1 MADEFPDYLK
11 EPTNVGYKYGDL
23 YYRKGRFI
31 LSGEPVMMEF
41 AKRVFPGAQ
50 VGGYRR
56 TGKLSFG
63 RSSREVSDLNWMMMR
78 FPLNVHCKEYLDKAR
93 DTAID
98 RWFGLA
104 TGNNLKPTTPPSEFL
119 GKLYPYQEEA
129 VTFMT
134 SNKRVLL
141 GDSMGLGKTWS
152 ALGAVAQSKMYPCL
166 VVCQAHVQLQWQR
179 AIGSL
184 FDMGSGYQKSLFDT
198 DFDIS
203 IKRGKSLAP
212 ILKGRTSYRIP
223 RLSFSIIHY
232 GLIAWWEEELLANR
246 FKTVIFDEIQE
257 LRHSDTKK
265 YSTASLLSGEAE
277 HVYGLS
283 VGGESIIELYG
294 DCFGDGWVG
303 PIEEAY
309 SIISNEYDKLIG
321 DNVFVGDKNI
331 FSRGWNGN
339 GFTWNKVD
347 IFYRH
352 NCTSNTRSIF
362 AGGTELVI
370 TDDHSIF
377 KATEKGIDCIKS
389 CDLDIGDTVIVDN
402 GLNWNNVYG
411 HERHIDIVKIMSNNK
426 RTQVIVDLDGIN
438 RKDLLISPQQWYKY
452 KNSRVIGNRIP
463 VSIYN
468 KYKDILPDPQ
478 GLYLAPSRAPRICDA
493 KIMISDIAYVLGFF
507 LGDGWIDGNDRIA
520 FSVEKSLLDCFLNEL
535 NKIKFI
541 HIEPSVMHRKRGSVE
556 VRFNSVIFVSI
567 LKYIFGGNKKSFE
580 KRIPGSWII
589 SWSRNSRLELLRG
602 MIDSDGSISRKN
614 GRIYYCTTSKIMS
627 LQLMSLLRSIGVKSG
642 YFCRDISDGGIID
655 GKRVKGRRKSYVIN
669 WSGHAMRG
677 NFDGYYG
684 DIRSLSWSKNI
695 FNEGKVRRI
704 SEINK
709 PKYVYDIG
717 INGYPAFVANGIMVH
732 NSGTPI
738 YGYGSEIWSVTNAVD
753 FNCLGSQEAFGR
765 EWCDGYGSKVVKE
778 PKALHG
784 HMVRE
789 GLLLRRKY
797 DDVMPDL
804 PKVIRRVQ
812 DLEQDDEL
820 YEQLIETAKRRAD
833 VWLTSSFTEK
843 GRLAREI
850 EGETRQAAG
859 IAKAKYVAE
868 FVASLIEAGEKPLVY
883 AWHHAVHN
891 ILRETLARYEPS
903 FITGKQ
909 TQAQKDRAI
918 RKFVNGDNDIV
929 ILSLRSASGID
940 GLQYRAT
947 CCVFAELDW
956 SPAVHGQSETRIARI
971 GVDSTVKEVPA
982 YYCVSRSGFDEI
994 ILDVLGVKKGQFLGL
1009 MGDEPEDEQEEYI
1022 ASQRIAS
1029 RIKLLVEKL
1038 TNG

>member
-11 EPTNVGYKYGDL
+11 EPTNIGYKYGDL

-223 RLSFSIIHY
+223 RLPFSIIHY

-283 VGGESIIELYG
+283 
-294 DCFGDGWVG
+294 
-303 PIEEAY
+303 
-309 SIISNEYDKLIG
+309 
-321 DNVFVGDKNI
+321 
-331 FSRGWNGN
+331 
-339 GFTWNKVD
+339 
-347 IFYRH
+347 
-352 NCTSNTRSIF
+352 
-362 AGGTELVI
+362 
-370 TDDHSIF
+370 
-377 KATEKGIDCIKS
+377 
-389 CDLDIGDTVIVDN
+389 
-402 GLNWNNVYG
+402 
-411 HERHIDIVKIMSNNK
+411 
-426 RTQVIVDLDGIN
+426 
-438 RKDLLISPQQWYKY
+438 
-452 KNSRVIGNRIP
+452 
-463 VSIYN
+463 
-468 KYKDILPDPQ
+468 
-478 GLYLAPSRAPRICDA
+478 
-493 KIMISDIAYVLGFF
+493 
-507 LGDGWIDGNDRIA
+507 
-520 FSVEKSLLDCFLNEL
+520 
-535 NKIKFI
+535 
-541 HIEPSVMHRKRGSVE
+541 
-556 VRFNSVIFVSI
+556 
-567 LKYIFGGNKKSFE
+567 
-580 KRIPGSWII
+580 
-589 SWSRNSRLELLRG
+589 
-602 MIDSDGSISRKN
+602 
-614 GRIYYCTTSKIMS
+614 
-627 LQLMSLLRSIGVKSG
+627 
-642 YFCRDISDGGIID
+642 
-655 GKRVKGRRKSYVIN
+655 
-669 WSGHAMRG
+669 
-677 NFDGYYG
+677 
-684 DIRSLSWSKNI
+684 
-695 FNEGKVRRI
+695 
-704 SEINK
+704 
-709 PKYVYDIG
+709 
-717 INGYPAFVANGIMVH
+717 
-732 NSGTPI
+732 GTPI

-765 EWCDGYGSKVVKE
+765 EWCDGYGSKIVYD

-971 GVDSTVKEVPA
+971 GVDATVKEVPA

>member
-11 EPTNVGYKYGDL
+11 EPTNIGYKYGDL

-50 VGGYRR
+50 VGGYRK

-93 DTAID
+93 DTAVD

-223 RLSFSIIHY
+223 RLPFSIIHY

-283 VGGESIIELYG
+283 
-294 DCFGDGWVG
+294 
-303 PIEEAY
+303 
-309 SIISNEYDKLIG
+309 
-321 DNVFVGDKNI
+321 
-331 FSRGWNGN
+331 
-339 GFTWNKVD
+339 
-347 IFYRH
+347 
-352 NCTSNTRSIF
+352 
-362 AGGTELVI
+362 
-370 TDDHSIF
+370 
-377 KATEKGIDCIKS
+377 
-389 CDLDIGDTVIVDN
+389 
-402 GLNWNNVYG
+402 
-411 HERHIDIVKIMSNNK
+411 
-426 RTQVIVDLDGIN
+426 
-438 RKDLLISPQQWYKY
+438 
-452 KNSRVIGNRIP
+452 
-463 VSIYN
+463 
-468 KYKDILPDPQ
+468 
-478 GLYLAPSRAPRICDA
+478 
-493 KIMISDIAYVLGFF
+493 
-507 LGDGWIDGNDRIA
+507 
-520 FSVEKSLLDCFLNEL
+520 
-535 NKIKFI
+535 
-541 HIEPSVMHRKRGSVE
+541 
-556 VRFNSVIFVSI
+556 
-567 LKYIFGGNKKSFE
+567 
-580 KRIPGSWII
+580 
-589 SWSRNSRLELLRG
+589 
-602 MIDSDGSISRKN
+602 
-614 GRIYYCTTSKIMS
+614 
-627 LQLMSLLRSIGVKSG
+627 
-642 YFCRDISDGGIID
+642 
-655 GKRVKGRRKSYVIN
+655 
-669 WSGHAMRG
+669 
-677 NFDGYYG
+677 
-684 DIRSLSWSKNI
+684 
-695 FNEGKVRRI
+695 
-704 SEINK
+704 
-709 PKYVYDIG
+709 
-717 INGYPAFVANGIMVH
+717 
-732 NSGTPI
+732 GTPI

-765 EWCDGYGSKVVKE
+765 EWCDGYGSKIVKD

-868 FVASLIEAGEKPLVY
+868 FVASLIEAGEKPLIY

-909 TQAQKDRAI
+909 TQIQKDRAI
-918 RKFVNGDNDIV
+918 RKFVNGENDVV

-1009 MGDEPEDEQEEYI
+1009 MGDEPEDEQEEYV

>member
-50 VGGYRR
+50 VGGYRK

-223 RLSFSIIHY
+223 RLPFSIIHY

-283 VGGESIIELYG
+283 
-294 DCFGDGWVG
+294 
-303 PIEEAY
+303 
-309 SIISNEYDKLIG
+309 
-321 DNVFVGDKNI
+321 
-331 FSRGWNGN
+331 
-339 GFTWNKVD
+339 
-347 IFYRH
+347 
-352 NCTSNTRSIF
+352 
-362 AGGTELVI
+362 
-370 TDDHSIF
+370 
-377 KATEKGIDCIKS
+377 
-389 CDLDIGDTVIVDN
+389 
-402 GLNWNNVYG
+402 
-411 HERHIDIVKIMSNNK
+411 
-426 RTQVIVDLDGIN
+426 
-438 RKDLLISPQQWYKY
+438 
-452 KNSRVIGNRIP
+452 
-463 VSIYN
+463 
-468 KYKDILPDPQ
+468 
-478 GLYLAPSRAPRICDA
+478 
-493 KIMISDIAYVLGFF
+493 
-507 LGDGWIDGNDRIA
+507 
-520 FSVEKSLLDCFLNEL
+520 
-535 NKIKFI
+535 
-541 HIEPSVMHRKRGSVE
+541 
-556 VRFNSVIFVSI
+556 
-567 LKYIFGGNKKSFE
+567 
-580 KRIPGSWII
+580 
-589 SWSRNSRLELLRG
+589 
-602 MIDSDGSISRKN
+602 
-614 GRIYYCTTSKIMS
+614 
-627 LQLMSLLRSIGVKSG
+627 
-642 YFCRDISDGGIID
+642 
-655 GKRVKGRRKSYVIN
+655 
-669 WSGHAMRG
+669 
-677 NFDGYYG
+677 
-684 DIRSLSWSKNI
+684 
-695 FNEGKVRRI
+695 
-704 SEINK
+704 
-709 PKYVYDIG
+709 
-717 INGYPAFVANGIMVH
+717 
-732 NSGTPI
+732 GTPI

-765 EWCDGYGSKVVKE
+765 EWCDGYGSKIVYD

-891 ILRETLARYEPS
+891 ILREILARYEPS

-909 TQAQKDRAI
+909 TQVQKDRAI
-918 RKFVNGDNDIV
+918 RKFVNGENDVV

-971 GVDSTVKEVPA
+971 GVDSTVEEVPA

-1009 MGDEPEDEQEEYI
+1009 MGDDPEDSQEEYA

>member
-50 VGGYRR
+50 VGGYRK

-134 SNKRVLL
+134 SNRRVLL

-184 FDMGSGYQKSLFDT
+184 FDMGSEYQKSLFDT
-198 DFDIS
+198 DFDVS
-203 IKRGKSLAP
+203 IKRGKVLAP
-212 ILKGRTSYRIP
+212 ILRGRTSYRIP
-223 RLSFSIIHY
+223 RLPFSIIHY
-232 GLIAWWEEELLANR
+232 GLIAWWEEELLANG
-246 FKTVIFDEIQE
+246 FKTVIYDEIQE

-265 YSTASLLSGEAE
+265 YSTASLLSGNAE
-277 HVYGLS
+277 HVYGL
-283 VGGESIIELYG
+283 
-294 DCFGDGWVG
+294 
-303 PIEEAY
+303 
-309 SIISNEYDKLIG
+309 
-321 DNVFVGDKNI
+321 
-331 FSRGWNGN
+331 
-339 GFTWNKVD
+339 
-347 IFYRH
+347 
-352 NCTSNTRSIF
+352 
-362 AGGTELVI
+362 
-370 TDDHSIF
+370 
-377 KATEKGIDCIKS
+377 
-389 CDLDIGDTVIVDN
+389 
-402 GLNWNNVYG
+402 
-411 HERHIDIVKIMSNNK
+411 
-426 RTQVIVDLDGIN
+426 
-438 RKDLLISPQQWYKY
+438 
-452 KNSRVIGNRIP
+452 
-463 VSIYN
+463 
-468 KYKDILPDPQ
+468 
-478 GLYLAPSRAPRICDA
+478 
-493 KIMISDIAYVLGFF
+493 
-507 LGDGWIDGNDRIA
+507 
-520 FSVEKSLLDCFLNEL
+520 
-535 NKIKFI
+535 
-541 HIEPSVMHRKRGSVE
+541 
-556 VRFNSVIFVSI
+556 
-567 LKYIFGGNKKSFE
+567 
-580 KRIPGSWII
+580 
-589 SWSRNSRLELLRG
+589 
-602 MIDSDGSISRKN
+602 
-614 GRIYYCTTSKIMS
+614 
-627 LQLMSLLRSIGVKSG
+627 
-642 YFCRDISDGGIID
+642 
-655 GKRVKGRRKSYVIN
+655 
-669 WSGHAMRG
+669 
-677 NFDGYYG
+677 
-684 DIRSLSWSKNI
+684 
-695 FNEGKVRRI
+695 
-704 SEINK
+704 
-709 PKYVYDIG
+709 
-717 INGYPAFVANGIMVH
+717 
-732 NSGTPI
+732 SGTPI

-765 EWCDGYGSKVVKE
+765 EWCDGYGSKIVKD

-812 DLEQDDEL
+812 DLQQDDEL

>member
-93 DTAID
+93 DTAVD
-98 RWFGLA
+98 RWFGLV
-104 TGNNLKPTTPPSEFL
+104 TGDNLKPTTPPSEFL

-198 DFDIS
+198 DFDVS
-203 IKRGKSLAP
+203 IKRGKVLAP
-212 ILKGRTSYRIP
+212 ILRGRTSYRIP
-223 RLSFSIIHY
+223 RLPFSIIHY
-232 GLIAWWEEELLANR
+232 GLIAWWEEELLANG
-246 FKTVIFDEIQE
+246 FKTVIYDEIQE

-265 YSTASLLSGEAE
+265 YSTASLLSGNAE
-277 HVYGLS
+277 HVYGL
-283 VGGESIIELYG
+283 
-294 DCFGDGWVG
+294 
-303 PIEEAY
+303 
-309 SIISNEYDKLIG
+309 
-321 DNVFVGDKNI
+321 
-331 FSRGWNGN
+331 
-339 GFTWNKVD
+339 
-347 IFYRH
+347 
-352 NCTSNTRSIF
+352 
-362 AGGTELVI
+362 
-370 TDDHSIF
+370 
-377 KATEKGIDCIKS
+377 
-389 CDLDIGDTVIVDN
+389 
-402 GLNWNNVYG
+402 
-411 HERHIDIVKIMSNNK
+411 
-426 RTQVIVDLDGIN
+426 
-438 RKDLLISPQQWYKY
+438 
-452 KNSRVIGNRIP
+452 
-463 VSIYN
+463 
-468 KYKDILPDPQ
+468 
-478 GLYLAPSRAPRICDA
+478 
-493 KIMISDIAYVLGFF
+493 
-507 LGDGWIDGNDRIA
+507 
-520 FSVEKSLLDCFLNEL
+520 
-535 NKIKFI
+535 
-541 HIEPSVMHRKRGSVE
+541 
-556 VRFNSVIFVSI
+556 
-567 LKYIFGGNKKSFE
+567 
-580 KRIPGSWII
+580 
-589 SWSRNSRLELLRG
+589 
-602 MIDSDGSISRKN
+602 
-614 GRIYYCTTSKIMS
+614 
-627 LQLMSLLRSIGVKSG
+627 
-642 YFCRDISDGGIID
+642 
-655 GKRVKGRRKSYVIN
+655 
-669 WSGHAMRG
+669 
-677 NFDGYYG
+677 
-684 DIRSLSWSKNI
+684 
-695 FNEGKVRRI
+695 
-704 SEINK
+704 
-709 PKYVYDIG
+709 
-717 INGYPAFVANGIMVH
+717 
-732 NSGTPI
+732 SGTPI

-765 EWCDGYGSKVVKE
+765 EWCDGYGSKIVKD

-812 DLEQDDEL
+812 DLQQDDEL

-909 TQAQKDRAI
+909 TQAKKDRAI

-1009 MGDEPEDEQEEYI
+1009 MGDEPEDKQEEYI

>member
-11 EPTNVGYKYGDL
+11 EPTNIGYKYGDL

-63 RSSREVSDLNWMMMR
+63 RSSREISDLNWMMMR
-78 FPLNVHCKEYLDKAR
+78 FPLNVHCEEYLRKAR
-93 DTAID
+93 DIAVD
-98 RWFGLA
+98 RWFGLV
-104 TGNNLKPTTPPSEFL
+104 TGDNLKPTTPPSEFL

-134 SNKRVLL
+134 SNRRVLL

-198 DFDIS
+198 DFDVS
-203 IKRGKSLAP
+203 IKRGKVLAP
-212 ILKGRTSYRIP
+212 ILRGRTSYRIP
-223 RLSFSIIHY
+223 RLPFSIIHY
-232 GLIAWWEEELLANR
+232 GLIAWWEEELLANG
-246 FKTVIFDEIQE
+246 FKTVIYDEIQE

-265 YSTASLLSGEAE
+265 YSTASLLSGNAE
-277 HVYGLS
+277 HVYGL
-283 VGGESIIELYG
+283 
-294 DCFGDGWVG
+294 
-303 PIEEAY
+303 
-309 SIISNEYDKLIG
+309 
-321 DNVFVGDKNI
+321 
-331 FSRGWNGN
+331 
-339 GFTWNKVD
+339 
-347 IFYRH
+347 
-352 NCTSNTRSIF
+352 
-362 AGGTELVI
+362 
-370 TDDHSIF
+370 
-377 KATEKGIDCIKS
+377 
-389 CDLDIGDTVIVDN
+389 
-402 GLNWNNVYG
+402 
-411 HERHIDIVKIMSNNK
+411 
-426 RTQVIVDLDGIN
+426 
-438 RKDLLISPQQWYKY
+438 
-452 KNSRVIGNRIP
+452 
-463 VSIYN
+463 
-468 KYKDILPDPQ
+468 
-478 GLYLAPSRAPRICDA
+478 
-493 KIMISDIAYVLGFF
+493 
-507 LGDGWIDGNDRIA
+507 
-520 FSVEKSLLDCFLNEL
+520 
-535 NKIKFI
+535 
-541 HIEPSVMHRKRGSVE
+541 
-556 VRFNSVIFVSI
+556 
-567 LKYIFGGNKKSFE
+567 
-580 KRIPGSWII
+580 
-589 SWSRNSRLELLRG
+589 
-602 MIDSDGSISRKN
+602 
-614 GRIYYCTTSKIMS
+614 
-627 LQLMSLLRSIGVKSG
+627 
-642 YFCRDISDGGIID
+642 
-655 GKRVKGRRKSYVIN
+655 
-669 WSGHAMRG
+669 
-677 NFDGYYG
+677 
-684 DIRSLSWSKNI
+684 
-695 FNEGKVRRI
+695 
-704 SEINK
+704 
-709 PKYVYDIG
+709 
-717 INGYPAFVANGIMVH
+717 
-732 NSGTPI
+732 SGTPI

-765 EWCDGYGSKVVKE
+765 EWCDGYGSKIVKD

-868 FVASLIEAGEKPLVY
+868 FVASLIEAGEKPLIY

-909 TQAQKDRAI
+909 TQIQKDRAI
-918 RKFVNGDNDIV
+918 RKFVNGENDVV

-1009 MGDEPEDEQEEYI
+1009 MGDEPEDEQEEYV

>member
-50 VGGYRR
+50 VGGYRK

-134 SNKRVLL
+134 SNRRVLL

-184 FDMGSGYQKSLFDT
+184 FDMGSGYPKSLFDT
-198 DFDIS
+198 DFDVS
-203 IKRGKSLAP
+203 IKRGKVLAP
-212 ILKGRTSYRIP
+212 ILRGRTSYRIP
-223 RLSFSIIHY
+223 RLPFSIIHY
-232 GLIAWWEEELLANR
+232 GLIAWWEEELLANG
-246 FKTVIFDEIQE
+246 FKTVIYDEIQE

-265 YSTASLLSGEAE
+265 YSTASLLSGNAE
-277 HVYGLS
+277 HVYGL
-283 VGGESIIELYG
+283 
-294 DCFGDGWVG
+294 
-303 PIEEAY
+303 
-309 SIISNEYDKLIG
+309 
-321 DNVFVGDKNI
+321 
-331 FSRGWNGN
+331 
-339 GFTWNKVD
+339 
-347 IFYRH
+347 
-352 NCTSNTRSIF
+352 
-362 AGGTELVI
+362 
-370 TDDHSIF
+370 
-377 KATEKGIDCIKS
+377 
-389 CDLDIGDTVIVDN
+389 
-402 GLNWNNVYG
+402 
-411 HERHIDIVKIMSNNK
+411 
-426 RTQVIVDLDGIN
+426 
-438 RKDLLISPQQWYKY
+438 
-452 KNSRVIGNRIP
+452 
-463 VSIYN
+463 
-468 KYKDILPDPQ
+468 
-478 GLYLAPSRAPRICDA
+478 
-493 KIMISDIAYVLGFF
+493 
-507 LGDGWIDGNDRIA
+507 
-520 FSVEKSLLDCFLNEL
+520 
-535 NKIKFI
+535 
-541 HIEPSVMHRKRGSVE
+541 
-556 VRFNSVIFVSI
+556 
-567 LKYIFGGNKKSFE
+567 
-580 KRIPGSWII
+580 
-589 SWSRNSRLELLRG
+589 
-602 MIDSDGSISRKN
+602 
-614 GRIYYCTTSKIMS
+614 
-627 LQLMSLLRSIGVKSG
+627 
-642 YFCRDISDGGIID
+642 
-655 GKRVKGRRKSYVIN
+655 
-669 WSGHAMRG
+669 
-677 NFDGYYG
+677 
-684 DIRSLSWSKNI
+684 
-695 FNEGKVRRI
+695 
-704 SEINK
+704 
-709 PKYVYDIG
+709 
-717 INGYPAFVANGIMVH
+717 
-732 NSGTPI
+732 SGTPI

-765 EWCDGYGSKVVKE
+765 EWCDGYGSKIVKD

-812 DLEQDDEL
+812 DLQQDDEL

>member
-11 EPTNVGYKYGDL
+11 EPTNIGYKYGDL

-50 VGGYRR
+50 VGGYRK

-93 DTAID
+93 DTAVD

-223 RLSFSIIHY
+223 RLPFSIIHY

-283 VGGESIIELYG
+283 
-294 DCFGDGWVG
+294 
-303 PIEEAY
+303 
-309 SIISNEYDKLIG
+309 
-321 DNVFVGDKNI
+321 
-331 FSRGWNGN
+331 
-339 GFTWNKVD
+339 
-347 IFYRH
+347 
-352 NCTSNTRSIF
+352 
-362 AGGTELVI
+362 
-370 TDDHSIF
+370 
-377 KATEKGIDCIKS
+377 
-389 CDLDIGDTVIVDN
+389 
-402 GLNWNNVYG
+402 
-411 HERHIDIVKIMSNNK
+411 
-426 RTQVIVDLDGIN
+426 
-438 RKDLLISPQQWYKY
+438 
-452 KNSRVIGNRIP
+452 
-463 VSIYN
+463 
-468 KYKDILPDPQ
+468 
-478 GLYLAPSRAPRICDA
+478 
-493 KIMISDIAYVLGFF
+493 
-507 LGDGWIDGNDRIA
+507 
-520 FSVEKSLLDCFLNEL
+520 
-535 NKIKFI
+535 
-541 HIEPSVMHRKRGSVE
+541 
-556 VRFNSVIFVSI
+556 
-567 LKYIFGGNKKSFE
+567 
-580 KRIPGSWII
+580 
-589 SWSRNSRLELLRG
+589 
-602 MIDSDGSISRKN
+602 
-614 GRIYYCTTSKIMS
+614 
-627 LQLMSLLRSIGVKSG
+627 
-642 YFCRDISDGGIID
+642 
-655 GKRVKGRRKSYVIN
+655 
-669 WSGHAMRG
+669 
-677 NFDGYYG
+677 
-684 DIRSLSWSKNI
+684 
-695 FNEGKVRRI
+695 
-704 SEINK
+704 
-709 PKYVYDIG
+709 
-717 INGYPAFVANGIMVH
+717 
-732 NSGTPI
+732 GTPI

-765 EWCDGYGSKVVKE
+765 EWCDGYGSKIVYD

-868 FVASLIEAGEKPLVY
+868 FVASLIEAGEKPLIY

-909 TQAQKDRAI
+909 TQIQKDRAI
-918 RKFVNGDNDIV
+918 RKFVNGENDVV

-1009 MGDEPEDEQEEYI
+1009 MGDEPEDEQEEYV

>member
-50 VGGYRR
+50 VGGYRK

-134 SNKRVLL
+134 SNRRVLL

-198 DFDIS
+198 DFDVS
-203 IKRGKSLAP
+203 IKRGKVLAP
-212 ILKGRTSYRIP
+212 ILRGRTSYRIP
-223 RLSFSIIHY
+223 RLPFSIIHY
-232 GLIAWWEEELLANR
+232 GLIAWWEEELLANG
-246 FKTVIFDEIQE
+246 FKTVIYDEIQE

-265 YSTASLLSGEAE
+265 YSTASLLSGNAE
-277 HVYGLS
+277 HVYGL
-283 VGGESIIELYG
+283 
-294 DCFGDGWVG
+294 
-303 PIEEAY
+303 
-309 SIISNEYDKLIG
+309 
-321 DNVFVGDKNI
+321 
-331 FSRGWNGN
+331 
-339 GFTWNKVD
+339 
-347 IFYRH
+347 
-352 NCTSNTRSIF
+352 
-362 AGGTELVI
+362 
-370 TDDHSIF
+370 
-377 KATEKGIDCIKS
+377 
-389 CDLDIGDTVIVDN
+389 
-402 GLNWNNVYG
+402 
-411 HERHIDIVKIMSNNK
+411 
-426 RTQVIVDLDGIN
+426 
-438 RKDLLISPQQWYKY
+438 
-452 KNSRVIGNRIP
+452 
-463 VSIYN
+463 
-468 KYKDILPDPQ
+468 
-478 GLYLAPSRAPRICDA
+478 
-493 KIMISDIAYVLGFF
+493 
-507 LGDGWIDGNDRIA
+507 
-520 FSVEKSLLDCFLNEL
+520 
-535 NKIKFI
+535 
-541 HIEPSVMHRKRGSVE
+541 
-556 VRFNSVIFVSI
+556 
-567 LKYIFGGNKKSFE
+567 
-580 KRIPGSWII
+580 
-589 SWSRNSRLELLRG
+589 
-602 MIDSDGSISRKN
+602 
-614 GRIYYCTTSKIMS
+614 
-627 LQLMSLLRSIGVKSG
+627 
-642 YFCRDISDGGIID
+642 
-655 GKRVKGRRKSYVIN
+655 
-669 WSGHAMRG
+669 
-677 NFDGYYG
+677 
-684 DIRSLSWSKNI
+684 
-695 FNEGKVRRI
+695 
-704 SEINK
+704 
-709 PKYVYDIG
+709 
-717 INGYPAFVANGIMVH
+717 
-732 NSGTPI
+732 SGTPI

-765 EWCDGYGSKVVKE
+765 EWCDGYGSKIVKD

-812 DLEQDDEL
+812 DLQQDDEL

>member
-50 VGGYRR
+50 VGGYRK

-93 DTAID
+93 DTAVD

-223 RLSFSIIHY
+223 RLPFSIIHY

-283 VGGESIIELYG
+283 
-294 DCFGDGWVG
+294 
-303 PIEEAY
+303 
-309 SIISNEYDKLIG
+309 
-321 DNVFVGDKNI
+321 
-331 FSRGWNGN
+331 
-339 GFTWNKVD
+339 
-347 IFYRH
+347 
-352 NCTSNTRSIF
+352 
-362 AGGTELVI
+362 
-370 TDDHSIF
+370 
-377 KATEKGIDCIKS
+377 
-389 CDLDIGDTVIVDN
+389 
-402 GLNWNNVYG
+402 
-411 HERHIDIVKIMSNNK
+411 
-426 RTQVIVDLDGIN
+426 
-438 RKDLLISPQQWYKY
+438 
-452 KNSRVIGNRIP
+452 
-463 VSIYN
+463 
-468 KYKDILPDPQ
+468 
-478 GLYLAPSRAPRICDA
+478 
-493 KIMISDIAYVLGFF
+493 
-507 LGDGWIDGNDRIA
+507 
-520 FSVEKSLLDCFLNEL
+520 
-535 NKIKFI
+535 
-541 HIEPSVMHRKRGSVE
+541 
-556 VRFNSVIFVSI
+556 
-567 LKYIFGGNKKSFE
+567 
-580 KRIPGSWII
+580 
-589 SWSRNSRLELLRG
+589 
-602 MIDSDGSISRKN
+602 
-614 GRIYYCTTSKIMS
+614 
-627 LQLMSLLRSIGVKSG
+627 
-642 YFCRDISDGGIID
+642 
-655 GKRVKGRRKSYVIN
+655 
-669 WSGHAMRG
+669 
-677 NFDGYYG
+677 
-684 DIRSLSWSKNI
+684 
-695 FNEGKVRRI
+695 
-704 SEINK
+704 
-709 PKYVYDIG
+709 
-717 INGYPAFVANGIMVH
+717 
-732 NSGTPI
+732 GTPI

-765 EWCDGYGSKVVKE
+765 EWCDGYGSKIVYD

-891 ILRETLARYEPS
+891 ILREILARYEPS

-909 TQAQKDRAI
+909 TQVQKDRAI
-918 RKFVNGDNDIV
+918 RKFVNGENDVV

-1009 MGDEPEDEQEEYI
+1009 MGDDPEDSQEEYA

>member
-11 EPTNVGYKYGDL
+11 EPTNIGYKYGDL

-50 VGGYRR
+50 VGGYRK

-223 RLSFSIIHY
+223 RLPFSIIHY

-283 VGGESIIELYG
+283 
-294 DCFGDGWVG
+294 
-303 PIEEAY
+303 
-309 SIISNEYDKLIG
+309 
-321 DNVFVGDKNI
+321 
-331 FSRGWNGN
+331 
-339 GFTWNKVD
+339 
-347 IFYRH
+347 
-352 NCTSNTRSIF
+352 
-362 AGGTELVI
+362 
-370 TDDHSIF
+370 
-377 KATEKGIDCIKS
+377 
-389 CDLDIGDTVIVDN
+389 
-402 GLNWNNVYG
+402 
-411 HERHIDIVKIMSNNK
+411 
-426 RTQVIVDLDGIN
+426 
-438 RKDLLISPQQWYKY
+438 
-452 KNSRVIGNRIP
+452 
-463 VSIYN
+463 
-468 KYKDILPDPQ
+468 
-478 GLYLAPSRAPRICDA
+478 
-493 KIMISDIAYVLGFF
+493 
-507 LGDGWIDGNDRIA
+507 
-520 FSVEKSLLDCFLNEL
+520 
-535 NKIKFI
+535 
-541 HIEPSVMHRKRGSVE
+541 
-556 VRFNSVIFVSI
+556 
-567 LKYIFGGNKKSFE
+567 
-580 KRIPGSWII
+580 
-589 SWSRNSRLELLRG
+589 
-602 MIDSDGSISRKN
+602 
-614 GRIYYCTTSKIMS
+614 
-627 LQLMSLLRSIGVKSG
+627 
-642 YFCRDISDGGIID
+642 
-655 GKRVKGRRKSYVIN
+655 
-669 WSGHAMRG
+669 
-677 NFDGYYG
+677 
-684 DIRSLSWSKNI
+684 
-695 FNEGKVRRI
+695 
-704 SEINK
+704 
-709 PKYVYDIG
+709 
-717 INGYPAFVANGIMVH
+717 
-732 NSGTPI
+732 GTPI

-765 EWCDGYGSKVVKE
+765 EWCDGYGSKIVYD

-891 ILRETLARYEPS
+891 ILREILARYEPS

-909 TQAQKDRAI
+909 TQVQKDRAI
-918 RKFVNGDNDIV
+918 RKFVNGENDVV

-971 GVDSTVKEVPA
+971 GVDSTVEEVPA

-1009 MGDEPEDEQEEYI
+1009 MGDDPEDSQEEYA